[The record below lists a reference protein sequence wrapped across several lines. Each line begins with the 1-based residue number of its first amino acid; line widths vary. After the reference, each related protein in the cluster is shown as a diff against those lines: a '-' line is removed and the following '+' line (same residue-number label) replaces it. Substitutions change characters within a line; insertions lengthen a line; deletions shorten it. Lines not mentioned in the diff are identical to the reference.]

1 MRVSQKATACR
12 MALKKSPQ
20 TLEKLGISVR
30 NGKSKAQIEDVK
42 KAAATR
48 RLNREKKAATISKAA

>member
-1 MRVSQKATACR
+1 